1 MARDRLG
8 RLHDPATPVSILG
21 GSGNDTFTMATPLSA
36 TGIKIDGDGDGDGGG
51 GVNTLVGPDIAT
63 TWTIGS
69 GNGGTLGSVAFA
81 NVQNLVGGNGNFR
94 QNRNGQNLILA
105 LNGGSRN
112 PAAYAARL
120 AALGGTPPQNGCCTP
135 AQTCNGVDAL
145 SVLAKSRRMV
155 VRSIMPSQITS
166 SRRPR
171 PTACATLPSD
181 WPSR

>member
-1 MARDRLG
+1 MPFASIDSQFDSSRSAGGAG
-8 RLHDPATPVSILG
+8 RGRGEVRRRTEQRPEVGFPAP
-21 GSGNDTFTMATPLSA
+21 
-36 TGIKIDGDGDGDGGG
+36 
-51 GVNTLVGPDIAT
+51 
-63 TWTIGS
+63 GS

-120 AALGGTPPQNGCCTP
+120 AALRGTPHQNGCCTP

-145 SVLAKSRRMV
+145 SVLAKSRRIV